1 MNITGPIL
9 LAQYQRARRDW
20 PFIEAAEA
28 THGLPALLLYAVG
41 SRESN
46 LRNVMGDKS
55 QRPGEPSPRFHG
67 FGVWQRDSGAFQV
80 DESYLRDVRR
90 QADDAAALLAAH
102 HHAFGRWDAAVA
114 AYNCGAGHVRRAL
127 DAGEP
132 VDRHTA
138 GRDYAADVLARH
150 AFLVERAGRAKA
162 PSSPGA
168 PGLSYT
174 VRPGDTLSA
183 IAARHH
189 TTVAALAALNQLAD
203 PDALRAGQVLRLPGS
218 RAPAPKAV
226 TYTVRPGDTLSA
238 IALKLHTTVAAL
250 VTRNGIKDPDHIAV
264 GQVLRLP

>member
-1 MNITGPIL
+1 MNISGPVL
-9 LAQYQRARRDW
+9 FAQYQRARRDW
-20 PFIEAAEA
+20 PFIETAETA
-28 THGLPALLLYAVG
+28 HGLPALLLYAVG

-67 FGVWQRDSGAFQV
+67 FGVWQRDSGAFGV
-80 DESYLRDVRR
+80 DESYLQDVRR
-90 QADDAAALLAAH
+90 QADDAAALLADH
-102 HHAFGRWDAAVA
+102 HRAFGRWDAAVA
-114 AYNCGAGHVRRAL
+114 AYNCGAGRVRRAL
-127 DAGEP
+127 EAGEP

-138 GRDYAADVLARH
+138 GGDYAADVLARH
-150 AFLVERAGRAKA
+150 AFLVDRVGRDKE
-162 PSSPGA
+162 PS
-168 PGLSYT
+168 GLSYT

-203 PDALRAGQVLRLPGS
+203 PGALRPGQVLRLPGS
-218 RAPAPKAV
+218 RAPAPKPV

-238 IALKLHTTVAAL
+238 IALRLHTTVAAL
-250 VTRNGIKDPDHIAV
+250 VSRNGIKDPDHIAV

>member
-1 MNITGPIL
+1 MNISGPIL

-20 PFIEAAEA
+20 PFIETAELA
-28 THGLPALLLYAVG
+28 HGLPALLLFAVG

-46 LRNVMGDKS
+46 LRNVRGDKS
-55 QRPGEPSPRFHG
+55 QRPGEPAPRFHG
-67 FGVWQRDSGAFQV
+67 FGVWQRDSGAFGV
-80 DESYLRDVRR
+80 DESYLEDVRR
-90 QADDAAALLAAH
+90 QADDAAALLAGH
-102 HHAFGRWDAAVA
+102 HSRFGRWDAAVA
-114 AYNCGAGHVRRAL
+114 AYNCGAGNVRRAL

-150 AFLVERAGRAKA
+150 TFLVERVGPGRA
-162 PSSPGA
+162 PSGQ
-168 PGLSYT
+168 SYT

-189 TTVAALAALNQLAD
+189 TTVAALAALNRLAD
-203 PDALRAGQVLRLPGS
+203 PDALRPGQVLRLPGS
-218 RAPAPKAV
+218 SVPAPKAV

-238 IALKLHTTVAAL
+238 IASRLHTTVAAL
-250 VTRNGIKDPDHIAV
+250 VSRNGIKDPDHITV